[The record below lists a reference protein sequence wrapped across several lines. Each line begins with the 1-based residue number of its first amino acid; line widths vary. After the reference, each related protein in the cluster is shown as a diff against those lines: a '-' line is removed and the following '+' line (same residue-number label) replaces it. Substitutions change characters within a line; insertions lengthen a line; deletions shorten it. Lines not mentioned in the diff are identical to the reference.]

1 MILSHE
7 QLLVDIEVFRMC
19 RKAHEGITVA
29 DDRWLIDVLEKQG
42 PGGHFLSERS
52 TTRQHAQRRVV
63 PARGWV
69 CRLPRR
75 WTAAGRPTVHDGLRQ
90 RVDELLATHV
100 PLPLGDDVERELEK
114 LRQRAAKAQ

>member
-1 MILSHE
+1 
-7 QLLVDIEVFRMC
+7 
-19 RKAHEGITVA
+19 
-29 DDRWLIDVLEKQG
+29 LIDVLEKQG

-52 TTRQHAQRRVV
+52 TRANNAQRRVV
-63 PARGWV
+63 PAGAG
-69 CRLPRR
+69 CADSHDA
-75 WTAAGRPTVHDGLRQ
+75 WTAAGRPTVHDEARQ

>member
-1 MILSHE
+1 
-7 QLLVDIEVFRMC
+7 
-19 RKAHEGITVA
+19 VA

-52 TTRQHAQRRVV
+52 TRANTRN
-63 PARGWV
+63 GEWY
-69 CRLPRR
+69 LPGLGVHDSHDA
-75 WTAAGRPTVHDGLRQ
+75 WMAAGRPTVHDEARH
-90 RVDELLATHV
+90 RVDELLSTHK